1 MANPLVRRL
10 HSLFCVRPDAQGES
24 TRRIRA
30 ATGLRHFIAAFL
42 SAGLAITLSDPTRA
56 ATTFSW
62 TVTGGYY
69 GAASGSWNTS
79 TNWSPSGPANGSDN
93 TADFSQVFF
102 ENPSTVTLDGT
113 FTIGNL
119 HFGDTKGAGHAWYLE
134 TGSGGPLTLSVSS
147 STPTITVDNQQA
159 ATINAGLAGT
169 SFSKSGLGTL
179 TLGGAS
185 ANTLTGD
192 TTVAGGTLILYKSAG
207 PALGGNLILT
217 GSGTAGTV
225 VSDVIQSNDNQLVDT
240 AVVTINST
248 IGTYAAWELRGFSQ
262 TVAGIADN
270 GQGQIEISDAGTESV
285 GNSTLTLN
293 GSATYT
299 FSGRLREHNDLTP
312 GGSLSLVKN
321 GPGTQILNGQHI
333 QYAGSTTVNQGRLIL
348 GNTANF
354 GSVTTNNATI
364 ELTTSGSFSF
374 QGAAPIFCGTGTVV
388 KTGPDTI
395 YLGYIYQPGQ
405 GGAIFSMGT
414 NGWIDIEAGTL
425 RNLNRSGNWT
435 NNQASLKIASGAV
448 LDMDANS
455 VWVDALTGGGTIIE
469 EASPQSQIL
478 TVGVAGGSGAFSGV
492 VQNTGS
498 PMVLVKVGTGR
509 QTLSGANTYG
519 GGTIISNGTL
529 LIDNAIGS
537 GTGTGAVTVVGG
549 ATLGGTG
556 VISGPVNLGPA
567 AVLRPGDP
575 VGSLTVNNNLVFN
588 NASVLQYGLGTN
600 SSQLIV
606 NGNLT
611 LGGTLNVTDSG
622 NFSTGTYVLI
632 TYSGTLTN
640 HGLGLGATPNPGL
653 TYAID
658 TSTSGLVKLIVT
670 GPTESDPY
678 SVWQQR
684 YFHCTD
690 CPQAAGDAD
699 PLGKGMS
706 NTNQFLAGLDPT
718 NSASLFRI
726 VSAVCSATDMIV
738 TWQTGGGRT
747 NVVQASSGQP
757 DSGYTNTFQDIASII
772 IPGMGDVTTNY
783 TDVGGATNGPSRY
796 YRVRLGP

>member
-1 MANPLVRRL
+1 MA
-10 HSLFCVRPDAQGES
+10 
-24 TRRIRA
+24 IK
-30 ATGLRHFIAAFL
+30 LRYFIAVLL
-42 SAGLAITLSDPTRA
+42 SAGLAIALTDRSQA

-62 TVTGGYY
+62 TVNGGYY

-79 TNWSPSGPANGSDN
+79 TNWSPSGPANGTDN

-102 ENPSTVTLDGT
+102 EDPSTVTLDGT
-113 FTIGNL
+113 FTVGNL
-119 HFGDTKGAGHAWYLE
+119 HFGDTKGAGHAWYLT

-147 STPTITVDNQQA
+147 GTPTITVDNQQA
-159 ATINAGLAGT
+159 ATINAVLAG
-169 SFSKSGLGTL
+169 SAFSKAGAGLL
-179 TLGGAS
+179 TLGGNS

-192 TTVAGGTLILYKSAG
+192 TTVVNGTLVLYKPSG

-217 GSGTAGTV
+217 GNGSAGTV
-225 VSDVIQSNDNQLVDT
+225 VSGVIQSNNNQLANT
-240 AVVTINST
+240 AVVTINPS
-248 IGTYAAWELRGFSQ
+248 IGAYGAWELRGFSQ

-270 GQGQIEISDAGTESV
+270 GQGQIEISDSGTQSA
-285 GNSTLTLN
+285 GNSTLPLN
-293 GSATYT
+293 GSGTYT
-299 FSGRLREHNDLTP
+299 YSGRLREHNDLTP

-348 GNTANF
+348 GNTVNF

-374 QGAAPIFCGTGTVV
+374 QGTAPTFCGTGTVI

-395 YLGYIYQPGQ
+395 YLGYVFQPGD
-405 GGAIFSMGT
+405 GGATFRMGT

-425 RNLNRSGNWT
+425 QNLNRSGIWT
-435 NNQASLKIASGAV
+435 NNQASLKIATGAV
-448 LDMDANS
+448 LQMDANS
-455 VWVDALTGGGTIIE
+455 VWVDALTGGGTINE
-469 EASPQSQIL
+469 GATPQPQTL
-478 TVGVAGGSGAFSGV
+478 TVGVAGGSGVFSGV

-498 PMVLVKVGTGR
+498 PLTFVKVGSGT

-519 GGTIISNGTL
+519 GGTIVSNGTL
-529 LIDNAIGS
+529 LIDNASGS
-537 GTGTGAVTVVGG
+537 GTGTGAVTVVSG

-556 VISGPVNLGPA
+556 FMAGPVNLGAA

-575 VGSLTVNNNLVFN
+575 VGSLTVSNNLILN
-588 NASVLQYGLGTN
+588 NASVLQYALGIN
-600 SSQLIV
+600 SSQLV
-606 NGNLT
+606 VKRNLT
-611 LGGTLNVTDSG
+611 LGGTLNITSAG
-622 NFSTGTYVLI
+622 NFGAGTYVLVI
-632 TYSGTLTN
+632 YSGTLTN
-640 HGLGLGATPNPGL
+640 NGLSVGATPNPGL
-653 TYAID
+653 TYTID
-658 TSTSGLVKLIVT
+658 TGTSGQVKLNVT
-670 GPTESDPY
+670 GPPGTDPY
-678 SVWQQR
+678 SLWQQQ
-684 YFHCTD
+684 YFHCTA

-738 TWQTGGGRT
+738 TWQAGGGKI

-757 DSGYTNTFQDIASII
+757 DGSYTNVFQDIASII
-772 IPGMGDVTTNY
+772 IAGAGDVTTNY
-783 TDVGGATNGPSRY
+783 TDVGGTTTAPVRY
-796 YRVRLGP
+796 YRIRLGP